1 MEATP
6 LWTVLTSEFTHFNLV
21 IRLSK
26 VKQLAFGYA
35 PFLQSPADPALPW
48 KPWWKIVF
56 SEWSQSEQPE
66 NSFCVAAAFILLL
79 LVVYMSM
86 TPVIYTDVARG

>member
-35 PFLQSPADPALPW
+35 PFLQSPADPALP
-48 KPWWKIVF
+48 
-56 SEWSQSEQPE
+56 
-66 NSFCVAAAFILLL
+66 
-79 LVVYMSM
+79 
-86 TPVIYTDVARG
+86 